1 MSIWYWAIA
10 AAVIAYVEMH
20 APGFYLIWIACG
32 AATTAAGIGFFGIA
46 LEQQLITFALA
57 SVGFCIVGYFVYRS
71 LNVQPATSLNRR
83 ELGIVGA
90 EGIVAEPIQ
99 NGHGKVRLGDTVWL
113 AQGPD
118 SPVGTPVRVRALLGT
133 TVQVEA
139 MTSAGAST
147 SPH

>member
-32 AATTAAGIGFFGIA
+32 AATTAAGIGLFGIA
-46 LEQQLITFALA
+46 LEQQLITFAVA
-57 SVGFCIVGYFVYRS
+57 SVAFCIVGYFVYRS
-71 LNVQPATSLNRR
+71 LSAQRTTTSLNRR

-90 EGIVAEPIQ
+90 EGVVAEPIQ
-99 NGHGKVRLGDTVWL
+99 NGQGKVRLGDTVWL

-118 SPVGTPVRVRALLGT
+118 APAGTPVRVRALLGT

-139 MTSAGAST
+139 ISRT
-147 SPH
+147 